1 MARKKADFYINKST
15 KEKVQ
20 YVRKDDKRNEI
31 IVKVKK
37 YDIFSARLV
46 NSLYLPLILIC
57 LLISQHLLL
66 I

>member
-31 IVKVKK
+31 IVKNDKGHINGISYNYWIKNYEIFKEDKK
-37 YDIFSARLV
+37 K
-46 NSLYLPLILIC
+46 
-57 LLISQHLLL
+57 
-66 I
+66 